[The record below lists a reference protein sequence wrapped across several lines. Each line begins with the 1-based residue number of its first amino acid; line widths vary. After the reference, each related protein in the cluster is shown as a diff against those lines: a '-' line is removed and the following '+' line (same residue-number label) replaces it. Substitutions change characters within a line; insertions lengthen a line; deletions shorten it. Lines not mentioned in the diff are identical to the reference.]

1 MDDMCAVAR
10 HGKHVW
16 GRGRA
21 VPVSA
26 GTAAFSYTLTPLPF
40 AAEPRLPL
48 PFGSGHVLPLPLTGP
63 LGPSTI
69 KGVGLSSLKGTEA
82 VAG

>member
-1 MDDMCAVAR
+1 MCAVAR

-26 GTAAFSYTLTPLPF
+26 GTAAFSDTLTPLPF

-48 PFGSGHVLPLPLTGP
+48 PFGSGHVLPFPLTGP
-63 LGPSTI
+63 LEPSDALLQC
-69 KGVGLSSLKGTEA
+69 GLNELKIS
-82 VAG
+82 

>member
-10 HGKHVW
+10 YGKHVW

-48 PFGSGHVLPLPLTGP
+48 PFGSGHVLPF
-63 LGPSTI
+63 SFF
-69 KGVGLSSLKGTEA
+69 VNLSFITKVIHSGSGEIHI
-82 VAG
+82 

>member
-10 HGKHVW
+10 YGKHVW

-26 GTAAFSYTLTPLPF
+26 WTAARETDDSFE
-40 AAEPRLPL
+40 AA
-48 PFGSGHVLPLPLTGP
+48 GS
-63 LGPSTI
+63 
-69 KGVGLSSLKGTEA
+69 
-82 VAG
+82 